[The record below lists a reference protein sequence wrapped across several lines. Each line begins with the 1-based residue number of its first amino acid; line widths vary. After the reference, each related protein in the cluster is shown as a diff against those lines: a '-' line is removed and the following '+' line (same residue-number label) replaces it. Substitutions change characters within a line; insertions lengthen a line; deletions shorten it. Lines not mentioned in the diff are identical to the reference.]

1 MKLIKQEEHSITS
14 QDFKMWMMAVDDDE
28 TEIEDLYQEYLA
40 EIKANKHETN
50 QRNQIENR

>member
-14 QDFKMWMMAVDDDE
+14 QDFKMWLMAVDDDE

-50 QRNQIENR
+50 